1 MYPLNSSC
9 LIELSINSSIQLL
22 LIPWRHPYS
31 SSGILLNCLPLFLP
45 SKSERDLLL
54 GLAEKSRI
62 NAANNNRHSY
72 MADFIE
78 RQLSR
83 AFGNDHLPT
92 FSHSDLQRK
101 NIIVREIPSGDK
113 NTSTEETHVV
123 SIVDW
128 EVAGWYPSY
137 WEYAAAF
144 FAFKWEDD
152 WLARVEEVID
162 AWSAET
168 AMIKMVY

>member
-1 MYPLNSSC
+1 V
-9 LIELSINSSIQLL
+9 E
-22 LIPWRHPYS
+22 
-31 SSGILLNCLPLFLP
+31 
-45 SKSERDLLL
+45 E
-54 GLAEKSRI
+54 
-62 NAANNNRHSY
+62 
-72 MADFIE
+72 
-78 RQLSR
+78 

-113 NTSTEETHVV
+113 NTSTEETYVV

-152 WLARVEEVID
+152 WLERVEEVID
-162 AWSAET
+162 AWGAET
-168 AMIKMVY
+168 AMIKMIYQDLWL